1 MEFQET
7 TTYQQ
12 YEIWNN
18 ARRAKILIT
27 VFWVLIV
34 FNLVA
39 FVSGYF
45 ELTLLEEIK
54 NGGFIEEED
63 ATLND
68 LRQMIV
74 GLIQTGLA
82 ITSIIVFLNWFRRA
96 YGNLHRVGTYTPN
109 YEESMAVWS
118 WVIPIIV
125 FFRPVQIMNEIWSET
140 QTRIIALNKN
150 YVSKSGGVVIGIWW
164 FLFILSNFV
173 GKYLLKTAFK
183 DETLDELISS
193 AQVTMISDMMQ
204 IIEAL
209 LVIFIV
215 TQISNME
222 AKLSEEVSLAGGKVI
237 HL

>member
-1 MEFQET
+1 MS
-7 TTYQQ
+7 
-12 YEIWNN
+12 
-18 ARRAKILIT
+18 
-27 VFWVLIV
+27 VLSCV
-34 FNLVA
+34 N
-39 FVSGYF
+39 
-45 ELTLLEEIK
+45 
-54 NGGFIEEED
+54 
-63 ATLND
+63 
-68 LRQMIV
+68 
-74 GLIQTGLA
+74 
-82 ITSIIVFLNWFRRA
+82 
-96 YGNLHRVGTYTPN
+96 
-109 YEESMAVWS
+109 
-118 WVIPIIV
+118 PIIF
-125 FFRPVQIMNEIWSET
+125 FFRPLQIMNELWSET